1 MLSVF
6 VINRQLGSNY
16 TKWRKFLK
24 VLLKIM
30 EIPYFVKEL
39 LELSLMMRAKEQ
51 WEETNAKKGTIFW
64 QPWLDRGIFHSIILF
79 FFLL

>member
-1 MLSVF
+1 
-6 VINRQLGSNY
+6 
-16 TKWRKFLK
+16 
-24 VLLKIM
+24 M

-64 QPWLDRGIFHSIILF
+64 QPWLDRGIFYLF
-79 FFLL
+79 FFYCEKYKVFIFPMRKI